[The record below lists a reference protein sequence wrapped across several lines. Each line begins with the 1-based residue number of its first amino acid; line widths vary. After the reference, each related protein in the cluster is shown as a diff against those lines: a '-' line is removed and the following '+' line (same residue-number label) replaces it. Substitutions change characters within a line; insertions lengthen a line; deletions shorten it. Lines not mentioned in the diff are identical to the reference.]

1 MGCGASAQ
9 EKPNQKKPDEVAT
22 PPPTPAAAEKSEAAT
37 PTPVAAE
44 KSEEKNVVEAVG
56 GSEPA
61 AEEPKPA
68 EAAPAEPAVAPVEQE
83 VVKCSMRGR
92 RKPPQQKAGRR
103 PQAKRMVNFGDH
115 DAGKWVLTSTEY
127 DGSYGIIGG
136 TPVVQEKT
144 GPIQE
149 GLDLLKQEPHKYLS
163 LWYQTDM
170 MSWPTEQQQYSLC
183 ERRKQRIVVKET
195 QGGPFTYVESK
206 YHALPD
212 CEVQP
217 DQFTDSM
224 AYAGAPCTQ
233 GKQPGRGQGCADV
246 PGLSVIKDVD
256 PNDVLQGS
264 VGDCWLLSAM
274 SALAEFSGAVKKVFN
289 KTPGIE
295 SLPGPG
301 ENKYVVTLYDLK
313 TWKPVDIEID
323 ERLPG
328 NPNGSGL
335 LGCSPSASGDLWAPY
350 IEKACAIHCG
360 GWDKIN
366 GGQCTHAWRMLTGCK
381 EQYTFMPDAS
391 GMYGCFGAM
400 NPNTNEWE
408 ELANSPHDGFRGLWP
423 NPWPAVG
430 GGGGLQHKVDRDEM
444 FERMCAFDDENFI
457 MGAGT
462 KSGSDTQDTDG
473 IVDGHAYTIIDCV
486 NNAGGTEFDL
496 IKVRNPWGSGEFKSG
511 MWDDDG
517 PGWTQYPQVKEA
529 LNPVAADDGVF
540 WVDKEEFFKYFKTIY
555 VCAKNMTEFIEAPQ

>member
-1 MGCGASAQ
+1 LKTEHRRRAPTSGASTRPARAVRFTA
-9 EKPNQKKPDEVAT
+9 PAT
-22 PPPTPAAAEKSEAAT
+22 EWGAAHQPKRSRTRRNPMRWPLHLRRRRPRRRARRGG
-37 PTPVAAE
+37 PGLRR
-44 KSEEKNVVEAVG
+44 KNVVEAVG

-92 RKPPQQKAGRR
+92 RKPPQEKAGRR

-295 SLPGPG
+295 SLPGQS
-301 ENKYVVTLYDLK
+301 
-313 TWKPVDIEID
+313 KPNV
-323 ERLPG
+323 RG
-328 NPNGSGL
+328 N
-335 LGCSPSASGDLWAPY
+335 
-350 IEKACAIHCG
+350 
-360 GWDKIN
+360 
-366 GGQCTHAWRMLTGCK
+366 
-381 EQYTFMPDAS
+381 
-391 GMYGCFGAM
+391 
-400 NPNTNEWE
+400 
-408 ELANSPHDGFRGLWP
+408 
-423 NPWPAVG
+423 AV
-430 GGGGLQHKVDRDEM
+430 
-444 FERMCAFDDENFI
+444 
-457 MGAGT
+457 
-462 KSGSDTQDTDG
+462 
-473 IVDGHAYTIIDCV
+473 
-486 NNAGGTEFDL
+486 
-496 IKVRNPWGSGEFKSG
+496 
-511 MWDDDG
+511 
-517 PGWTQYPQVKEA
+517 
-529 LNPVAADDGVF
+529 
-540 WVDKEEFFKYFKTIY
+540 
-555 VCAKNMTEFIEAPQ
+555 